1 MTLPP
6 AFSSQISTQLNFS
19 LLTAFDR
26 LSRQAAAFA
35 NSELK
40 EILNDP
46 KVAEEADY
54 KEAQHFN

>member
-19 LLTAFDR
+19 LLTAFNR
-26 LSRQAAAFA
+26 LLRQAAAFT
-35 NSELK
+35 NGELK

-46 KVAEEADY
+46 KVVEEVDY
-54 KEAQHFN
+54 KEV